1 LHQQSELVVL
11 IGFMGAGKSTI
22 GRALARRLGW
32 RFVDLDRWIE
42 RREHRRIAQIF
53 ADEGEAAF
61 RAIEADALAT
71 VLSDRNSPQVLALG
85 GGAWV
90 QPANADRVKSAGARV
105 VFLDAS
111 IEQLRRRCGAI
122 AGKRPLFQDEEQ
134 FRKLYATRRQSYM
147 QAHMRVDTS
156 GRSVGQVADEL
167 AQLIQAGMIHAS

>member
-1 LHQQSELVVL
+1 
-11 IGFMGAGKSTI
+11 MGAGKSTI

-42 RREHRRIAQIF
+42 KREARRIAQIF

-61 RAIEADALAT
+61 RAIEADMLTT
-71 VLSDRNSPQVLALG
+71 VLRDRDDPTVLTLG

-90 QPANADRVKSAGARV
+90 QPANADNLRDAGARV
-105 VFLDAS
+105 IFLDAS
-111 IEQLRRRCGAI
+111 IEQLRRRCGANS
-122 AGKRPLFQDEEQ
+122 GKRPLFADEEQ
-134 FRKLYATRRQSYM
+134 FRKLYTTRRQSYM
-147 QAHMRVDTS
+147 QAHLRLDTS